1 MVEIKNSEEEIKIE
15 IFPLDSKIK
24 DVALSDVV
32 DESYDIISA
41 PVMESDIQSLPMN
54 HSLWFQLAIK

>member
-41 PVMESDIQSLPMN
+41 PVMESDIRILPMN
-54 HSLWFQLAIK
+54 HNLCSQ